1 MTAHASKKTNH
12 LQSAAQP
19 SLPFQGTSWGFQAEP
34 TEERVIINGFLKKR
48 LRQTKQIR
56 KFSTERNANLP
67 SIYSMLVVHME
78 MLSIWKDLNKKII
91 IN

>member
-34 TEERVIINGFLKKR
+34 TEERVIINGSLKKR
-48 LRQTKQIR
+48 LRQQNR
-56 KFSTERNANLP
+56 
-67 SIYSMLVVHME
+67 
-78 MLSIWKDLNKKII
+78 
-91 IN
+91 